1 MNGTAFFRS
10 LYKGYAW
17 KETPGGNRFVYT
29 GDIRALDAPPRRA
42 RAMKWA
48 QLTLALAAVGMF
60 ALGALRSVPQ
70 PYRLLELP
78 SFLLAILTVFRLFA
92 AAIRCIAPAE
102 MTAWDY
108 QYGVTRLRLC
118 AFWSAVCSAL
128 LLAIGAAI
136 LLRGDWG
143 RSALPGVLLHIPE
156 CAAAL
161 AAWVLEKRA
170 HYTLRPGEKQEEDDE
185 HV

>member
-1 MNGTAFFRS
+1 MNGTTFFRS

-29 GDIRALDAPPRRA
+29 GDIRVLDAPPRRA

-48 QLTLALAAVGMF
+48 QLALALASAGMF
-60 ALGALRSVPQ
+60 ALGALWSVPQ

-78 SFLLAILTVFRLFA
+78 SFLLIILTVFRLFA
-92 AAIRCIAPAE
+92 AVIRCIAPAE

-128 LLAIGAAI
+128 LFVIGAAM
-136 LLRGDWG
+136 LLRGDWD
-143 RSALPGVLLHIPE
+143 RAALPGVLLRIPE

-161 AAWVLEKRA
+161 AAWGMEKRA
-170 HYTLRPGEKQEEDDE
+170 RYALRPGEKQEDDD
-185 HV
+185 HA